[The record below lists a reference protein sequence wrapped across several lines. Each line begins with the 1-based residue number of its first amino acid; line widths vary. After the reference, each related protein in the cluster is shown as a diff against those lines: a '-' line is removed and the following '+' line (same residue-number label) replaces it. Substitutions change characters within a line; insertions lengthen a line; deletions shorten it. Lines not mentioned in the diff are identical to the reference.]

1 MFAIVCVDLCF
12 CKFFPDLCEFGF
24 LRVGEYRG
32 GLATTL
38 LRHVH
43 TEVAVQK
50 GGDWGGLPPKPCLTG
65 LRVF

>member
-1 MFAIVCVDLCF
+1 MCVDLCF
-12 CKFFPDLCEFGF
+12 CKFFPDLCEFFFGGG
-24 LRVGEYRG
+24 VGGEYRG

-43 TEVAVQK
+43 TEVAVPK
-50 GGDWGGLPPKPCLTG
+50 TRDWGGVPPKPCLTG

>member
-1 MFAIVCVDLCF
+1 MWICVFVSFSLICVS
-12 CKFFPDLCEFGF
+12 FFLGGG
-24 LRVGEYRG
+24 VGGEYRG

-43 TEVAVQK
+43 TEVAVPK
-50 GGDWGGLPPKPCLTG
+50 TRDWGGVPPKPCLTG